1 MSNGLENLKY
11 LSKKRKKPNEGKLK
25 LFPKKLFLNIYFQK
39 KKKLTSSLVIDLNK
53 ASIYT
58 LKSIK
63 LENFYS
69 TCVTN
74 TTSENESVEK
84 KKILQKK
91 DKSNFTIPQFIN
103 FQISNNNEKS
113 FRCIDDKLFLKNLQ
127 IDKKVED
134 NIWMKLD
141 NDEITDD
148 EDITSAQ
155 NKLEKFLSIEISK
168 IQNNKKYLNK
178 KLFRKREKQ

>member
-25 LFPKKLFLNIYFQK
+25 LFPKKLFLNKYFQK

-69 TCVTN
+69 SCVTN
-74 TTSENESVEK
+74 STSENESVEK

-91 DKSNFTIPQFIN
+91 
-103 FQISNNNEKS
+103 
-113 FRCIDDKLFLKNLQ
+113 R
-127 IDKKVED
+127 
-134 NIWMKLD
+134 
-141 NDEITDD
+141 
-148 EDITSAQ
+148 
-155 NKLEKFLSIEISK
+155 
-168 IQNNKKYLNK
+168 
-178 KLFRKREKQ
+178 